1 MPSNI
6 KRPSRNASE
15 AVALPRFLTVD
26 QAAEMASVDRRTIT
40 RWIERGLI
48 PSGRPITRG
57 SARRW
62 IPAEPFARFLA
73 GEVVGE
79 GGAL

>member
-1 MPSNI
+1 MPANT
-6 KRPSRNASE
+6 KHTSRNASE
-15 AVALPRFLTVD
+15 AIALPQFLTID
-26 QAAEMASVDRRTIT
+26 QAAEVASVDRRTVT

-48 PSGRPITRG
+48 PSGRPIARG

-62 IPAEPFARFLA
+62 IPADAFARFLR

-79 GGAL
+79 GCDR